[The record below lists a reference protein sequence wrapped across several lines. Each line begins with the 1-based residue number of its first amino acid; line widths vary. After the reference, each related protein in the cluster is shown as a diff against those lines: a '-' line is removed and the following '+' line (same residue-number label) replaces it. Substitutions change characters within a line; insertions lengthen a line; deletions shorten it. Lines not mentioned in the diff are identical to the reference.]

1 LAATRL
7 RATSAGDEY
16 GDPSMHEREVQ
27 SDARDVALS
36 MIKLHGLR
44 AQAVA
49 MERVAEMR
57 QQGDLSGHDRWQ
69 QVHAAICELRQ
80 THH

>member
-1 LAATRL
+1 
-7 RATSAGDEY
+7 
-16 GDPSMHEREVQ
+16 MHEQEVQ
-27 SDARDVALS
+27 NDARDVALS

-49 MERVAEMR
+49 MERAAEMR
-57 QQGDLSGHDRWQ
+57 QQGDVSGHDRWR
-69 QVHAAICELRQ
+69 QVQAAISELRQ